1 MIAKVICIVGVALLI
16 VSSISFF
23 WLYSIEN
30 NINPKTLAYIYSGDS
45 CDKLAH
51 KDVPYAICYK
61 EGKIVETIR
70 HGNLYR
76 ATATT
81 PKDMYDYV
89 EVYNGM
95 GKGLINTY
103 EGALYFDIKPRCA

>member
-1 MIAKVICIVGVALLI
+1 MLAKVICIVGVALLI
-16 VSSISFF
+16 VGSISFF
-23 WLYSIEN
+23 GFYHTGDDIT
-30 NINPKTLAYIYSGDS
+30 PKTQAYIYSGDS
-45 CDKLAH
+45 CDSLVH

-61 EGKIVETIR
+61 EGEIVETIR
-70 HGNLYR
+70 RGNLYR
-76 ATATT
+76 ATVTT
-81 PKDMYDYV
+81 PKSMYDYV

>member
-16 VSSISFF
+16 VVSISLFGF
-23 WLYSIEN
+23 CHTGN
-30 NINPKTLAYIYSGDS
+30 NINLKTPAYIYSGDT
-45 CDKLAH
+45 CDRLVH

-76 ATATT
+76 ATVTT
-81 PKDMYDYV
+81 PKKTYDYV

-103 EGALYFDIKPRCA
+103 EGVLYFDIKARCA